1 MSLCDKSFTLELSEE
16 PITPSSSCVFQTAMM
31 SADPEFSV
39 FPADS
44 RLFDDSFSAKNTYR
58 VSGQNITI
66 HQYYCANLGVS
77 ASVWDSALHLC
88 QFFEKECL
96 DLSGKRIIELGAGTG
111 LVGIV
116 AARLGGHV
124 TITDL
129 PLALAQMES
138 NVECNGPL
146 WPSAAPAVLPLSWGR
161 DHDSF
166 SSDWEFV
173 LGADIVYMPE
183 TFPLLL
189 DTLVH
194 LCKDG
199 AVVFLASPMRREHGA
214 HDFYNC
220 VLPKMFKV
228 ELVQRDPESNI
239 NIYKATLR

>member
-1 MSLCDKSFTLELSEE
+1 
-16 PITPSSSCVFQTAMM
+16 MM
-31 SADPEFSV
+31 NGDPEFSM

-44 RLFDDSFSAKNTYR
+44 RLFEDSFSAENTYR

-66 HQYYCANLGVS
+66 HQHYCANLGVS

-88 QFFEKECL
+88 QLFEKESL

-116 AARLGGHV
+116 AARLGAHV

-129 PLALAQMES
+129 PLALAQIES
-138 NVECNGPL
+138 NVACNAPL
-146 WPSAAPAVLPLSWGR
+146 SGWPSGAPAVFPLSWGR
-161 DHDSF
+161 DLDCF
-166 SSDWEFV
+166 SSGWEFV

-183 TFPLLL
+183 TFPLLV

-199 AVVFLASPMRREHGA
+199 AVVLLASPMRREHGA
-214 HDFYNC
+214 QDFYSR
-220 VLPKMFKV
+220 VLPEVFEV

>member
-1 MSLCDKSFTLELSEE
+1 M
-16 PITPSSSCVFQTAMM
+16 
-31 SADPEFSV
+31 
-39 FPADS
+39 
-44 RLFDDSFSAKNTYR
+44 
-58 VSGQNITI
+58 
-66 HQYYCANLGVS
+66 
-77 ASVWDSALHLC
+77 
-88 QFFEKECL
+88 
-96 DLSGKRIIELGAGTG
+96 
-111 LVGIV
+111 
-116 AARLGGHV
+116 

-138 NVECNGPL
+138 NVEYNTPL
-146 WPSAAPAVLPLSWGR
+146 SGWPSAAPAVVPLSWGR
-161 DHDSF
+161 DLDSF
-166 SSDWEFV
+166 SSSWELV

-199 AVVFLASPMRREHGA
+199 AVVFLASPMRRELGA
-214 HDFYNC
+214 QDFYNS